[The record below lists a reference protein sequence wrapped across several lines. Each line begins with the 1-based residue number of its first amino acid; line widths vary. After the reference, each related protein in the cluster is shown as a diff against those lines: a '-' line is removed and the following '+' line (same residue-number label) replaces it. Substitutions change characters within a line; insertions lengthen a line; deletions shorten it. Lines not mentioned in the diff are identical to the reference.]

1 MENYMDDKIVIG
13 DYIVSGIEMLDDYTC
28 VMYFKEFTEGNVM
41 YGIVVEYWL
50 DDDSWHFLDNKFT
63 IDGYFINSEESTHL
77 LEDDKQ
83 KCKEIIENWLE
94 DLTALTKDLLTFFN
108 KNSFSKTCIF
118 QIKYLTL
125 QRQNLETTLLTI

>member
-13 DYIVSGIEMLDDYTC
+13 GYIVSDIMMLDDDTC
-28 VMYFKEFTEGNVM
+28 AMYFKDFAEGNVM

-94 DLTALTKDLLTFFN
+94 DLTA
-108 KNSFSKTCIF
+108 
-118 QIKYLTL
+118 
-125 QRQNLETTLLTI
+125 